1 MADTKK
7 ERRSFLKHKPSEWKR
22 EKEKVLKY
30 KKKKLEHVSRIGLFD
45 CRPKKI
51 SAKDEFLSD

>member
-30 KKKKLEHVSRIGLFD
+30 IKKNWNTCHYMRE
-45 CRPKKI
+45 RPLYI
-51 SAKDEFLSD
+51 